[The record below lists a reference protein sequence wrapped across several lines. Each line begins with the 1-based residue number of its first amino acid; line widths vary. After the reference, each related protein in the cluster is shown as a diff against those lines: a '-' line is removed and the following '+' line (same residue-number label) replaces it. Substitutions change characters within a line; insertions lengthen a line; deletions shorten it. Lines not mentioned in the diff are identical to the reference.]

1 MYQRVTLRLPKQRA
15 IIIELAIPLRLPRL
29 LPRIEQSEINC
40 P

>member
-15 IIIELAIPLRLPRL
+15 IIIELAALLRLPR
-29 LPRIEQSEINC
+29 LPRIEQSETHC